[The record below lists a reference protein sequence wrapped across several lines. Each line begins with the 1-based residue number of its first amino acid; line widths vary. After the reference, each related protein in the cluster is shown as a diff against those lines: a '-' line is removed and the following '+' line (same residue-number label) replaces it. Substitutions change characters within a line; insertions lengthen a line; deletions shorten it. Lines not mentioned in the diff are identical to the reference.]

1 MNSAQVLEEKLNNS
15 RYQSILKAAAKI
27 FREKEFHH
35 ANISDIAK
43 KVGLQKGSL
52 YYHIKSK
59 EELLF
64 QISTFAVT
72 QCIANIDA
80 IISENKRADILI
92 KKAIIAHMAPDESL
106 VDRYYVGLHEYHNLS
121 SDKVIEIRK
130 YFLEYRL
137 KWISIIEK
145 GKLEGIFKQKMN
157 SGIILSSIYGMCNWS
172 FRWYRSDREF
182 NRRQIAA
189 MFADIILEG
198 ILE

>member
-1 MNSAQVLEEKLNNS
+1 MNSAQILDEKLNNP
-15 RYQSILKAAAKI
+15 RYQSILEAAAKV
-27 FREKEFHH
+27 FRKNEFHH

-43 KVGLQKGSL
+43 EVGLQKGSL

-72 QCIANIDA
+72 QCMANINA
-80 IISENKRADILI
+80 IISKNKRADISI
-92 KKAIIAHMAPDESL
+92 REGIIAHMAPDESL

-121 SDKVIEIRK
+121 PDKIIQIRK

-137 KWISIIEK
+137 KWISLIDR
-145 GKLEGIFKQKMN
+145 GKTEGIFKQNMI

-172 FRWYRSDREF
+172 FRWYLSDRKF
-182 NRRQIAA
+182 NRRQIAS